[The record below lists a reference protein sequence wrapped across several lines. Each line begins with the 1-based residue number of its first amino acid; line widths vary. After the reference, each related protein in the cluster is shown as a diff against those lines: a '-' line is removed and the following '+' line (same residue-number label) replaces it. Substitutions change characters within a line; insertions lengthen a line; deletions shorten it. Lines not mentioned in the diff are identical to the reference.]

1 VDDRTNLLGM
11 TPEDL
16 LAWLA
21 ARGVAARPEHV
32 RRVLVDLITHGHDG
46 IVTDRPVP
54 NRIRD
59 AVAAGATWRRL
70 RVVERVTDPVDGFTK
85 YLFEHPDG
93 AVSEAVRIPLH
104 KDGRFT
110 VCLSS
115 QVGCA
120 MGCDFCATG
129 RLGLA
134 RNLEPWEIVAAFL
147 TVRDEAPGTVTGA
160 VFQGQGEP
168 LHNYDAVLQAAR
180 VLSHPC
186 GARIGSDRITIST
199 VGLVPAIRRYTAEG
213 HKYRLIV
220 SLSSA
225 VAERRARLLPV
236 AGRFGLDE
244 LRDAL
249 VEHQRNRGGKVTVAW
264 VVLGG
269 VNTGADEVAA
279 LKELLGDLP
288 AIVNVIAVNPLPDGL
303 PPAAPGP
310 SAGPGDTYE
319 RATAAELAAFRD
331 GLAAVGLPT
340 LRRYSGGQGKAAGCG
355 MLAATRHGAQN
366 ATGRAPKDP
375 A

>member
-1 VDDRTNLLGM
+1 MTDRTNLLGM
-11 TPEDL
+11 TPDDL
-16 LAWLA
+16 LAWLDE
-21 ARGVAARPEHV
+21 RGVQARPEHV
-32 RRVLVDLITHGHDG
+32 RRVLVDLITHGHDR
-46 IVTDRPVP
+46 IVTTRPVP
-54 NRIRD
+54 NRVRD
-59 AVAAGATWRRL
+59 ALAAGATWDRL
-70 RVVERVTDPVDGFTK
+70 RVLERVEDPADGFVK

-93 AVSEAVRIPLH
+93 EVSEAVRIPLH

-129 RLGLA
+129 RLGLS

-168 LHNYDAVLQAAR
+168 LHNYDSVIQAAR
-180 VLSHPC
+180 VLSAPC
-186 GARIGSDRITIST
+186 GARVGSDRITIST

-220 SLSSA
+220 SLTSA
-225 VAERRARLLPV
+225 VADRRARLLPV
-236 AGRFGLDE
+236 AGKFE
-244 LRDAL
+244 LADLKAAL
-249 VEHQRNRGGKVTVAW
+249 VEHQANRGGKVTVAW

-279 LKELLGDLP
+279 LKSLLGDLP
-288 AIVNVIAVNPLPDGL
+288 SIVNVIAVNPLPEGL
-303 PPAAPGP
+303 PAAAPGAA
-310 SAGPGDTYE
+310 AGPGDVYE
-319 RATAAELAAFRD
+319 RATDDELASFRD
-331 GLAAVGLPT
+331 GLAAAGLPT

-355 MLAATRHGAQN
+355 MLAATRQSQN
-366 ATGRAPKDP
+366 ESGRAPEDS